1 MSRTMV
7 YVFKSTA
14 ASSSMA
20 RVLIQCLQQV
30 YPQALITVDLH
41 DCDKV
46 LRVEG
51 PEVDITLLAAAAA
64 KVGVEIEEL
73 EE

>member
-1 MSRTMV
+1 MV

-14 ASSSMA
+14 ANSSEAS
-20 RVLIQCLQQV
+20 VLIQRLQQL
-30 YPQALITVDLH
+30 YPKARITVDLH

-46 LRVEG
+46 LRVEAS
-51 PEVDITLLAAAAA
+51 EVDITLLAATAAR
-64 KVGVEIEEL
+64 VGVEIEEL